1 MPSPLSGTPSPS
13 PEISRAVRAIDI
25 LCLALVIVSVVVA
38 LSGGFRIWF
47 GGWRIAVTSPYPL
60 LLWALAIGIIRH
72 FIAPATPIYHDLPE
86 RLAAWW
92 REPSVHTAVIVV
104 AGTRPAILFV
114 GYMAVLMFGYPPGS
128 EPPKQMNDELINLS
142 ARWDANWYLG
152 IATEGY
158 HYVPNQPGLQQ
169 SIAFFPAYPML
180 VRIVAR
186 ILGGHVPG
194 YIGAGLFISFAAFF
208 GALVYLYAL
217 ARDSLGE
224 DEARFALWLAATYPF
239 ALFFSAIYAE
249 PLLLFGLVATF
260 YHFTNGRFAR
270 ATMFGLLVGLT
281 KTNGFLLSI
290 PLAMLAV
297 SPLVGT
303 KGWTGRTGWMGSMR
317 GMGWQGG
324 AGGSAGPGEGG
335 RTDGTGRTSGDSVA
349 PHRVLAALL
358 AASAP
363 SVGMLIYSA
372 FVYTLSGDPLAWL
385 KAHGAWGREYQGL
398 AVLVGDRINIIAN
411 AGVQGYVASLPH
423 DLMNALGVVF
433 VLACAWPVA
442 RKLGLAYAVFILVF
456 ILPPLAAGGL
466 ISAGRFSSVLFP
478 AFLWMAGAVQPR
490 HRAAWLVSFAAI
502 QALNAALFYTWRPLY

>member
-1 MPSPLSGTPSPS
+1 MPSPISGTPSPT
-13 PEISRAVRAIDI
+13 PQISRAVRAIDI
-25 LCLALVIVSVVVA
+25 LCLAFVILGVVVA
-38 LSGGFRIWF
+38 VSGGFRVRL
-47 GGWRIAVTSPYPL
+47 GAWRIAVTSPYPL
-60 LLWALAIGIIRH
+60 LLWALAIGIVRH
-72 FIAPATPIYHDLPE
+72 FMASATPVYHDLPK

-92 REPSVHTAVIVV
+92 REPSVHTAAVVV

-114 GYMAVLMFGYPPGS
+114 GYMALLMFGYPPGA
-128 EPPKQMNDELINLS
+128 EPPKQVNNELVNLS

-158 HYVPNQPGLQQ
+158 HYVPNKPGLQQ

-186 ILGGHVPG
+186 ILGGYVHE
-194 YIGAGLFISFAAFF
+194 YIGAGLLVSFAAFF

-224 DEARFALWLAATYPF
+224 DEARFALWLTATYPF

-249 PLLLFGLVATF
+249 PLLLLGLVATF
-260 YHFTNGRFAR
+260 YYFTNGRFAR

-297 SPLVGT
+297 SPLVGK
-303 KGWTGRTGWMGSMR
+303 KGWTGRTDWMGRISL
-317 GMGWQGG
+317 GG
-324 AGGSAGPGEGG
+324 TNDAS
-335 RTDGTGRTSGDSVA
+335 RIIT
-349 PHRVLAALL
+349 ALL

-363 SVGMLIYSA
+363 GVGMVIYS
-372 FVYTLSGDPLAWL
+372 VYVFSLSGDPLAWL
-385 KAHGAWGREYQGL
+385 TAHGAWGREYQGL

-423 DLMNALGVVF
+423 DLMNALGAIF
-433 VLACAWPVA
+433 VLVCAWPVA
-442 RKLGLAYAVFILVF
+442 RKLGLAYAAFILIF
-456 ILPPLAAGGL
+456 ILPPLAAGGF

-478 AFLWMAGAVQPR
+478 AFLWLAGAVPAR
-490 HRAAWLVSFAAI
+490 HRAAWLASFAAI
-502 QALNAALFYTWRPLY
+502 QALNAAMFYTWRPLY

>member
-1 MPSPLSGTPSPS
+1 M
-13 PEISRAVRAIDI
+13 
-25 LCLALVIVSVVVA
+25 LCLAFVILSVVVA
-38 LSGGFRIWF
+38 LSGGFRVRL
-47 GGWRIAVTSPYPL
+47 GVWRIAVTSPYPL
-60 LLWALAIGIIRH
+60 LLWALAIGIVRH
-72 FIAPATPIYHDLPE
+72 FVAPTTPVYHDLPQ
-86 RLAAWW
+86 RLSAWW
-92 REPSVHTAVIVV
+92 RDPGVHTSVIVV
-104 AGTRPAILFV
+104 GGTRPAILFV
-114 GYMAVLMFGYPPGS
+114 GFMAVLMFGYPPGS
-128 EPPKQMNDELINLS
+128 DPPKLTDNELINLS

-158 HYVPNQPGLQQ
+158 QYVPNRPGLQQ
-169 SIAFFPAYPML
+169 GIAFFPAYPML
-180 VRIVAR
+180 VRVVAR
-186 ILGGHVPG
+186 ILGGYVPG
-194 YIGAGLFISFAAFF
+194 YIGAGLLISFAAFF

-217 ARDSLGE
+217 ARDSLDE
-224 DEARFALWLAATYPF
+224 DQARFALWLAATYPF

-249 PLLLFGLVATF
+249 PLLLLGLVATF
-260 YHFTNGRFAR
+260 YYFTNGRFAR
-270 ATMFGLLVGLT
+270 ATLFGVLVGLT

-303 KGWTGRTGWMGSMR
+303 KGWTGRTGWMGNMR
-317 GMGWQGG
+317 GMG
-324 AGGSAGPGEGG
+324 SD
-335 RTDGTGRTSGDSVA
+335 RGTGGTETVA
-349 PHRVLAALL
+349 SHRVIAALL

-363 SVGMLIYSA
+363 GIGMLIYSA
-372 FVYTLSGDPLAWL
+372 FVFSLSGDPLAWL

-478 AFLWMAGAVQPR
+478 AFLWMAGAVPPR

-502 QALNAALFYTWRPLY
+502 QALNAAMFYTWRPLY